1 MAKHSIPLFAALQSY
16 SPSMLSADIIAGLTV
31 GIILIP
37 QALAYGLLAGVPPI
51 YGLYSALI
59 PMIIY
64 AFFGSSSFLS
74 IGPVAVTAILMFSSV
89 SKLHEPF
96 TEVYIQQVIL
106 LGFYVGVFQIIL
118 SFLKVG
124 QLIKHLPKVVLSGF
138 VQAAA
143 ILIIISQF
151 SNAFGIAVPGE
162 LSALGAVWYL
172 LNHVVEIN
180 LLTIGFFGI
189 SLIIILWVN
198 IKNSRFPI
206 ALVIVAIAILL
217 SYYFELN
224 TLGLNIIGD
233 IPRGF
238 PALIIPSFET
248 SSFMK
253 LLPSIFAVTFIGYV
267 GSVGLVLSF
276 EHLQK
281 GNRIETNKEL
291 FALGLAKLIGA
302 FFQSIPSTG
311 SFSRTAINVTA
322 GAKTQ
327 ISSLITV
334 VLLCLTILFITP
346 LFYYLPNA
354 VLAAIITHSVLSLL
368 RSEEI
373 KILWEENKIEF
384 IVFTSTFILTL
395 LIGLEIGVVGGILLY
410 YVLVK
415 AVSYF
420 FKPKK
425 SLE

>member
-1 MAKHSIPLFAALQSY
+1 
-16 SPSMLSADIIAGLTV
+16 
-31 GIILIP
+31 
-37 QALAYGLLAGVPPI
+37 
-51 YGLYSALI
+51 
-59 PMIIY
+59 
-64 AFFGSSSFLS
+64 
-74 IGPVAVTAILMFSSV
+74 
-89 SKLHEPF
+89 
-96 TEVYIQQVIL
+96 
-106 LGFYVGVFQIIL
+106 
-118 SFLKVG
+118 
-124 QLIKHLPKVVLSGF
+124 
-138 VQAAA
+138 
-143 ILIIISQF
+143 
-151 SNAFGIAVPGE
+151 
-162 LSALGAVWYL
+162 
-172 LNHVVEIN
+172 
-180 LLTIGFFGI
+180 
-189 SLIIILWVN
+189 
-198 IKNSRFPI
+198 
-206 ALVIVAIAILL
+206 
-217 SYYFELN
+217 
-224 TLGLNIIGD
+224 
-233 IPRGF
+233 
-238 PALIIPSFET
+238 
-248 SSFMK
+248 MK

-327 ISSLITV
+327 ISSLISV

-373 KILWEENKIEF
+373 KIPWEQNKIEF
-384 IVFTSTFILTL
+384 IVFRSTFILTL

-420 FKPKK
+420 VKPKK